1 MGRIHRFINTDFSK
15 TKHILGF
22 QGNGNAILAEF
33 HGSRLHFFERLLHN
47 NSKNNNNKNNNNP
60 TVTSHVVLQH
70 EVRLGVGEQ
79 IQDWFGKLNAMR
91 KQSRELAEC
100 SHENWPS
107 AATRIYRVEEH

>member
-1 MGRIHRFINTDFSK
+1 MVMPYLPSFTAPGCTSSSAFYTINNS
-15 TKHILGF
+15 
-22 QGNGNAILAEF
+22 
-33 HGSRLHFFERLLHN
+33 N
-47 NSKNNNNKNNNNP
+47 NSKINNNKNNNNP

-107 AATRIYRVEEH
+107 AATRIYQVEEH